1 MYKIK
6 SLSVFCGSADGKN
19 PRYVKD
25 AFKLGKI
32 LAENNIRLIY
42 GAGHVGMMGA
52 VAKGALESG
61 GTVVGIINTLLQ
73 DREEQLFE
81 LSELKVLPSLHT
93 RKDAMLEA
101 SDAFCVLPG
110 GIGTLD
116 EIFEVMTLKQLG
128 ELAKPI
134 IMYNVDGFWEP
145 LRKMIDMLVE
155 AGYIRPE
162 HARLLTYVDR
172 IEDILPTIKAEVAL
186 NEQQSKA
193 S

>member
-1 MYKIK
+1 M
-6 SLSVFCGSADGKN
+6 
-19 PRYVKD
+19 
-25 AFKLGKI
+25 
-32 LAENNIRLIY
+32 
-42 GAGHVGMMGA
+42 
-52 VAKGALESG
+52 
-61 GTVVGIINTLLQ
+61 
-73 DREEQLFE
+73 
-81 LSELKVLPSLHT
+81 HT